1 MKRSS
6 VRLYVPSFDG
16 SRGFAAVGPAGG
28 RCRSTAARL
37 VCSSRGHIRSSTADA
52 SRVLFTVTY
61 EAGQTGMQHGCS
73 AILQR

>member
-6 VRLYVPSFDG
+6 VSLSVPSFDR

-28 RCRSTAARL
+28 RYRSVAARL
-37 VCSSRGHIRSSTADA
+37 VCSSRGHIHSSTADA